1 MTEDMVKAS
10 AYYPASFIDM
20 VDDIAH
26 EYSWSRSE
34 VLRNLTLNE
43 VEEGGQLS
51 KNDIIECIDDT
62 KLELARK
69 EKRQQQLKKRQK
81 LKEKKHSFED
91 RIRGFFRQRLE
102 GDKAYIPLGMD
113 DLAEGY
119 KEEADIWFDSSEEI
133 EDKHAYVEEQRQIYE
148 AGYFARQHADEIDAE
163 LDPDDRNRSWMDI
176 GEDLFKLRSRSE
188 EVVDHITRVADNQGV
203 GWDSEAVIDSVC
215 NRWSVGTAAV
225 MLLMEQMVANDNDR
239 IHDMLRKGGDAVAD
253 PTTNGRQLTGSTP
266 EEEETPEIE
275 IPTEPTEGMIEVAV
289 EKYRV
294 TGSVETTRVGLENAD
309 HVECTLPQAE
319 RAAEIAEQRVESD
332 ETAST
337 EGVS

>member
-1 MTEDMVKAS
+1 MSEDMVKAS
-10 AYYPASFIDM
+10 AYYPPSFIDM
-20 VDDIAH
+20 VDEVAH

-34 VLRNLTLNE
+34 VLRYLSMNE

-51 KNDIIECIDDT
+51 KSDIIECIDDT

-69 EKRQQQLKKRQK
+69 EKQEEQLKKKQK

-102 GDKAYIPLGMD
+102 GDKAYLPVGMD
-113 DLAEGY
+113 DLADGY
-119 KEEADIWFDSSEEI
+119 EEDAEIWFDSSEEI
-133 EDKHAYVEEQRQIYE
+133 EEKRAYVEEQRQIYE

-176 GEDLFKLRSRSE
+176 GEDLFSLRSRIE
-188 EVVDHITRVADNQGV
+188 EVRDHITRVADNQGV
-203 GWDSEAVIDSVC
+203 GWDSDAVIDSVC
-215 NRWSVGTAAV
+215 NRWSVGTASV

-253 PTTNGRQLTGSTP
+253 PTAEGRQLTGADP
-266 EEEETPEIE
+266 EEEATEIE
-275 IPTEPTEGMIEVAV
+275 IPTEPTEDMIEVAV

-309 HVECTLPQAE
+309 HLDCTIPQAE
-319 RAAEIAEQRVESD
+319 QAAEIAEQRVESD